1 MMRNAKANMGRAEL
15 LLCPNLTVSE
25 QAMLAE
31 FWHVEARITLRS
43 FLMQFGRRGSA
54 ALP

>member
-1 MMRNAKANMGRAEL
+1 
-15 LLCPNLTVSE
+15 
-25 QAMLAE
+25 MLAK
-31 FWHVEARITLRS
+31 FWRVEARTSLGP